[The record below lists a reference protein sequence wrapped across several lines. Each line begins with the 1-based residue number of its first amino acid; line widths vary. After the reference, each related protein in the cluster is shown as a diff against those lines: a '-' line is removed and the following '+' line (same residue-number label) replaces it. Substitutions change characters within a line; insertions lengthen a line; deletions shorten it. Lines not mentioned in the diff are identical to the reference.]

1 MMGKLFDDYFRL
13 FSLREGKVVLGKH
26 WSTLWL
32 LSAVLT
38 VTFLAIAFSNA
49 SMKYLSDKMN
59 DPFIRWMDI
68 PNQSEGDVD
77 GLASAL
83 SDPENMARFDY
94 NGFQSDYYWAVM
106 FFGASPQ
113 TLQFFRGRFFEDIQ
127 TDLMSAIVDKS
138 NVVDGCCIGDFASL
152 PDEYVGVILTK
163 DALNRLGYDKA
174 PAFIEIQGYSPGADS
189 LGFQVTPDGFARIP
203 LPVTAVV
210 RRLPSNV
217 DFVAPQFLRQQLD
230 NDNTYP
236 FNLSANP
243 DYAYSLHYFVPE
255 TVDYDVFKESLRE
268 AGKQE
273 MSVNPFLD
281 EFSFYKPELAS
292 YQGGDYISLTG
303 TVDRLIPK
311 EVSAVDNRIMK
322 EWGSSGVKRLFDY
335 NFSSYHIHEKAYLS
349 VYFNTLT
356 YVREFE
362 TFVNDG
368 YHIKVDMSQVN
379 AKENFNAVSVM
390 AGILSWAIIVF
401 AITCIILFIVN
412 LLQSYFQKVQ
422 RNIGTFKAFGVSNR
436 RLTVVYVL
444 IVGAVILGAILI
456 ALAVTFLLQGG
467 LAAAGILKDGVYN
480 YLSLWSLKTLLS
492 IIIILVVSIATAY
505 IVMERLL
512 RQTPGDLIYD
522 RQ

>member
-1 MMGKLFDDYFRL
+1 MMDRLFDDYFKL
-13 FSLREGKVVLGKH
+13 FALREGKVVLGRH

-77 GLASAL
+77 GLAAAL
-83 SDPENMARFDY
+83 GDPVNMERFDY

-106 FFGASPQ
+106 FFGSDPQ
-113 TLQFFRGRFFEDIQ
+113 TLQFFRGRFFQDMQ
-127 TDLMSAIVDKS
+127 TDLMSAIVDKD
-138 NVVDGCCIGDFASL
+138 NLVDGCCVPDFNAL
-152 PDEYVGVILTK
+152 PAEYAGVILTK
-163 DALNRLGYDKA
+163 DALTRLGHEKA

-189 LGFQVTPDGFARIP
+189 LGFSITPDGFARIP

-236 FNLSANP
+236 FNFAANP
-243 DYAYSLHYFVPE
+243 EYSRSLHYFVPE
-255 TVDYDVFKESLRE
+255 SVDYDVFKESLRK
-268 AGKQE
+268 AGEQG
-273 MSVNPFLD
+273 MTVTPFLD
-281 EFSFYKPELAS
+281 EFSFYKPELTS
-292 YQGGDYISLTG
+292 FRGGDYVSLIG
-303 TVDRLIPK
+303 TSRQLLPQ
-311 EVSAVDNRIMK
+311 EVAAVDARISA
-322 EWGSSGVKRLFDY
+322 EWRDAGVTRLYDY
-335 NFSSYHIHEKAYLS
+335 RFSPYEIHEKAYLS

-356 YVREFE
+356 HVREFE
-362 TFVNDG
+362 TFVNDD

-444 IVGAVILGAILI
+444 IVGAAILGAILI
-456 ALAVTFLLQGG
+456 ALSVTFLLQGG
-467 LAAAGILKDGVYN
+467 LAAAGILKDGAYS
-480 YLSLWSLKTLLS
+480 YLSLWSTKTLLS
-492 IIIILVVSIATAY
+492 IIIILVVSVTTVY

>member
-1 MMGKLFDDYFRL
+1 MMGKLFDDYFKL
-13 FSLREGKVVLGKH
+13 FALREGKVLLGKH

-68 PNQSEGDVD
+68 PNQSEGDLE
-77 GLASAL
+77 GLSSAL
-83 SDPENMARFDY
+83 ADPDNMALFDY
-94 NGFQSDYYWAVM
+94 SGFQSDYYWAVM
-106 FFGASPQ
+106 FFGKDPR
-113 TLQFFRGRFFEDIQ
+113 TIEFFRGRFFQDMH
-127 TDLMSAIVDKS
+127 TDLMSAILDKENLVD
-138 NVVDGCCIGDFASL
+138 DCCIADFASL
-152 PDEYVGVILTK
+152 PEDYVGVILTK
-163 DALNRLGYDKA
+163 DALNRLGYEKA
-174 PAFIEIQGYSPGADS
+174 PAFIEIQGYSPGADT
-189 LGFQVTPDGFARIP
+189 LGFTVTQDGFARIP

-230 NDNTYP
+230 NDNKYP

-243 DYAYSLHYFVPE
+243 EYARSLHYFVPE
-255 TVDYDVFKESLRE
+255 TIDYDTFKEALRE
-268 AGKQE
+268 AGEKG
-273 MSVNPFLD
+273 MSVSPFLD

-292 YQGGDYISLTG
+292 HVPGDYISLIG
-303 TVDRLIPK
+303 TYNQLIPE
-311 EVSAVDNRIMK
+311 EVAAVDSAILK
-322 EWGSSGVKRLFDY
+322 VWGDRGVKRVFDY
-335 NFSSYHIHEKAYLS
+335 SFSDYTIHEKAYIS
-349 VYFNTLT
+349 VYFNTLAH
-356 YVREFE
+356 VREFDS
-362 TFVNDG
+362 FVNDD

-390 AGILSWAIIVF
+390 AAILSGAIIVF

-422 RNIGTFKAFGVSNR
+422 RNIGTFKAFGISNH
-436 RLTVVYVL
+436 RLTFVYVL
-444 IVGAVILGAILI
+444 IVGSAILGAILI
-456 ALAVTFLLQGG
+456 ALGLTSLLQGG
-467 LAAAGILKDGVYN
+467 LDAFGILKEGAYS
-480 YLSLWSLKTLLS
+480 YLSLWGTKTTMS
-492 IIIILVVSIATAY
+492 IVIILAVSVLTVY
-505 IVMERLL
+505 IVMEHLL